1 MMYVTERLQAR
12 SVQTHNHT
20 YINSFQGVEVG
31 RLAQLG
37 LLREESV

>member
-1 MMYVTERLQAR
+1 MMYVTEILQAR

-20 YINSFQGVEVG
+20 YINPFHGVEVS

-37 LLREESV
+37 LLRKGSV